1 MASTTN
7 DMAAATS
14 GKPDRRAA
22 IPAPLHSPQLWRIN
36 LPINRQQIKGM
47 EKHVVVA
54 DGAEELVA
62 AIENTL
68 ASGAE
73 PDVEAR
79 RRLASANTREKRTRR
94 LLELVGAE
102 LE

>member
-1 MASTTN
+1 
-7 DMAAATS
+7 MAAATS
-14 GKPDRRAA
+14 GKPDGRTA
-22 IPAPLHSPQLWRIN
+22 IPAPLHVVCLSPQLWRIN
-36 LPINRQQIKGM
+36 LPTNRQQIKGM
-47 EKHVVVA
+47 EPHVVVA
-54 DGAEELVA
+54 DGAEEFVA
-62 AIENTL
+62 AIENAL

-79 RRLASANTREKRTRR
+79 RRLASANARETRTRR